1 MAMKNKHITM
11 LLLSMVLLSC
21 GKFLDVKPKGVVI
34 PEKMADYEGLLNS
47 RDMTGTFPV
56 NMLRFTDDFY
66 GTFGALDQTPDANG
80 YYWRPELTVDEK
92 KEPDVWGPLYN
103 RIYNANVIING
114 VLKTTDAPETEKKRV
129 YGEAQVHRA
138 CYYLDLLTVFAKAY
152 NPATAATDPGM
163 PMPVSTDVTLKAPA
177 RASVKETLESM
188 IINLKA
194 AVEVLPLTNINR
206 TRITKYVAYG
216 VLSRFYLY
224 MADFANA
231 EKYADLALEAPHSLL
246 NYNNYADTYEVPV
259 FDLNPEVLWYRMGV
273 NADGPDNMLYSDDLK
288 TYFNADDIRLEFLAV
303 TTNSGMQRIGFMM
316 FYNFGI
322 TFPELYL
329 TKAELLARR
338 GQTADAMALVNKI
351 REKRFRTANSGQ
363 SAANP
368 EEALQKAL
376 AERRRELAFSGMRWF
391 DMKRL
396 DQEGRMPELKRINKE
411 TGAVEAT
418 LAPHSPNYT
427 FEIPIRVLKFNPG
440 MVKNHP

>member
-1 MAMKNKHITM
+1 MKNKFMIG
-11 LLLSMVLLSC
+11 LLLSTVLMGC

-34 PEKMADYEGLLNS
+34 PEKMSDYEGLLNS
-47 RDMTGTFPV
+47 REMTGTFPV

-66 GTFGALDQTPDANG
+66 DGTFGDLTQTPDANG

-114 VLKTTDAPETEKKRV
+114 VLKTTDAPEADKKRV
-129 YGEAQVHRA
+129 YGEALVHRA
-138 CYYLDLLTVFAKAY
+138 VYYLDLLTVFAKAY

-163 PMPVSTDVTLKAPA
+163 PMPVNTDVTGKAPA
-177 RASVKETLESM
+177 RSSIKETLESM
-188 IINLKA
+188 ITDLKA

-206 TRITKYVAYG
+206 TRITKHVAYG
-216 VLSRFYLY
+216 VLSRVYLY
-224 MADFANA
+224 MADYARA
-231 EKYADLALEAPHSLL
+231 EEYTDLALQAPHSLL
-246 NYNNYADTYEVPV
+246 DYNNYADTYEVPV
-259 FDLNPEVLWYRMGV
+259 YDLSPEVLWYRMGV

-288 TYFNADDIRLEFLAV
+288 TYYTSDDIRLEFLTV
-303 TTNSGMQRIGFMM
+303 TSNSGMQRIGFMV

-329 TKAELLARR
+329 TKAELLARK
-338 GQTADAMALVNKI
+338 GKTNDAMALVNMI
-351 REKRFRTANSGQ
+351 RSKRFKAANSGQ
-363 SAANP
+363 SASTP
-368 EEALQKAL
+368 EEALQKVL
-376 AERRRELAFSGMRWF
+376 AERRREMAYSGMRWF

-411 TGAVEAT
+411 TGKVEAT

-427 FEIPIRVLKFNPG
+427 FEIPVRVLKFNPG
-440 MVKNHP
+440 MAKNHP